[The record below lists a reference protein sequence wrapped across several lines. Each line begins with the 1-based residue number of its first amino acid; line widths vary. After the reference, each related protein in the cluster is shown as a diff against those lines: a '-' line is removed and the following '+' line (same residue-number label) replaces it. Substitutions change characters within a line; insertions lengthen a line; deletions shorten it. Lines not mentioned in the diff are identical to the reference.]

1 VVVETKVEPYD
12 YSNLVL
18 PYHVAQSVLEVV
30 EAFAVMVAVDAGEEQ
45 VDNVYYACMN
55 VHQTG
60 YADGVCN
67 FVIQGRRLER
77 SNRSV
82 RFRRCPVVV
91 PSCVDCLEMAQE
103 EVRR

>member
-1 VVVETKVEPYD
+1 MKVEPYD

-18 PYHVAQSVLEVV
+18 LCPDVVQSVLEVA
-30 EAFAVMVAVDAGEEQ
+30 EAFAVRVAADADGEQ
-45 VDNVYYACMN
+45 VGNVCYVCMN
-55 VHQTG
+55 VHQIG
-60 YADGVCN
+60 SADGVCN

-82 RFRRCPVVV
+82 RFQRCPVVV
-91 PSCVDCLEMAQE
+91 PSCVDCLEKAQE